1 MPRSNAERAAIDDIP
16 EPPASGVAEACDAL
30 MIAGDT
36 ILSITAA
43 CAGIR
48 IKMVREQGWS
58 PEFAE
63 KFAQGLARALVN
75 RSLAPSQ
82 GWTSSL
88 ERL

>member
-1 MPRSNAERAAIDDIP
+1 MSTAASEVIGDIP
-16 EPPASGVAEACDAL
+16 EQPESGVADAGDAL

-48 IKMVREQGWS
+48 ARMVREQGWG

-63 KFAQGLARALVN
+63 TFAQDLARALVN

-82 GWTSSL
+82 DWRSAL
-88 ERL
+88 EGL

>member
-1 MPRSNAERAAIDDIP
+1 MSTAASEVIDDIP
-16 EPPASGVAEACDAL
+16 EQPGSGVAEAGDAL
-30 MIAGDT
+30 MVAGDT

-63 KFAQGLARALVN
+63 TFTQDLARALVN
-75 RSLAPSQ
+75 QSLAPSQ
-82 GWTSSL
+82 DWRSALGGL
-88 ERL
+88 

>member
-1 MPRSNAERAAIDDIP
+1 MSNAAQAVIDDIP
-16 EPPASGVAEACDAL
+16 EQPDSGLADAGDAL

-58 PEFAE
+58 EEFAE
-63 KFAQGLARALVN
+63 TFAQDLARALVN

-82 GWTSSL
+82 DGLSDL
-88 ERL
+88 EGL

>member
-1 MPRSNAERAAIDDIP
+1 MNTAASEVIDDIP
-16 EPPASGVAEACDAL
+16 EQPGSGVADAGDAL
-30 MIAGDT
+30 MVAGDT

-63 KFAQGLARALVN
+63 QFAQGLARALVN
-75 RSLAPSQ
+75 QSLAPSQ
-82 GWTSSL
+82 DWRSAL
-88 ERL
+88 EGL

>member
-1 MPRSNAERAAIDDIP
+1 MSTAASEVIDDIP
-16 EPPASGVAEACDAL
+16 EQPYSGLADAGDAL

-58 PEFAE
+58 EAFAE
-63 KFAQGLARALVN
+63 TFAQDLVRALVN
-75 RSLAPSQ
+75 QSLAPSR
-82 GWTSSL
+82 GGLSAL
-88 ERL
+88 EEL

>member
-1 MPRSNAERAAIDDIP
+1 MSTAVRGEIDDIP
-16 EPPASGVAEACDAL
+16 DQPDSEVSDASNAL

-36 ILSITAA
+36 VLSITAA

-63 KFAQGLARALVN
+63 TFAQDLVRALVN
-75 RSLAPSQ
+75 QSLGRCQ
-82 GWTSSL
+82 GCSYAL
-88 ERL
+88 EGL

>member
-1 MPRSNAERAAIDDIP
+1 MSTAAREVIDDIP
-16 EPPASGVAEACDAL
+16 EQPASGVADAGDAL
-30 MIAGDT
+30 MVAGDT

-63 KFAQGLARALVN
+63 KFSQDLARALVN
-75 RSLAPSQ
+75 QSLAPYQ

-88 ERL
+88 EGL

>member
-1 MPRSNAERAAIDDIP
+1 MSDAARAVIDDIP
-16 EPPASGVAEACDAL
+16 EQPESGVADAGDAL
-30 MIAGDT
+30 MVAGDT

-63 KFAQGLARALVN
+63 KFAQDLARALVN
-75 RSLAPSQ
+75 QSLAPSQ
-82 GWTSSL
+82 DWRSALGGL
-88 ERL
+88 

>member
-1 MPRSNAERAAIDDIP
+1 MSTSASEVIDDIP
-16 EPPASGVAEACDAL
+16 EQPGSSVSEAGDAL

-63 KFAQGLARALVN
+63 QFAQDLARALVN
-75 RSLAPSQ
+75 QSLAPSQ
-82 GWTSSL
+82 DWRPTL
-88 ERL
+88 EGL